1 MYIFNLHEGSWR
13 IAKSSGSVQICLLS
27 VLLVFVGSD
36 LASAQQVVKIGLVDS
51 KRVYSEYRAVEKT
64 RQTWSRMLKDYQD
77 NISARSR
84 EIEALKV
91 ELKEKGLLLTEIER
105 KRKERE
111 IESREA
117 ALRAFASQE
126 QDKLSKQNAEL
137 LRSLESD
144 IQKAIK
150 KIGLQEGY
158 SLILDKSGSFYNTGG
173 VDLTD
178 KIISLLNGRGG

>member
-1 MYIFNLHEGSWR
+1 M
-13 IAKSSGSVQICLLS
+13 
-27 VLLVFVGSD
+27 
-36 LASAQQVVKIGLVDS
+36 ASAQQLVKIGLVDS

-64 RQTWSRMLKDYQD
+64 RQTWNKMLKDYQD
-77 NISARSR
+77 GLNARSR

-91 ELKEKGLLLTEIER
+91 ELKEKGLLLTESER
-105 KRKERE
+105 KNKERE
-111 IESREA
+111 LEA
-117 ALRAFASQE
+117 KETSLRAFVSQE

-137 LRSLESD
+137 IRRLESD

-158 SLILDKSGSFYNTGG
+158 SLILDKSSSFYNAGG